1 VAQSIQRGTAFAKTT
16 RPVIGSS
23 VRREALFTRL
33 DGMPGRTVA
42 WIFGPPGSGKST
54 LAASYVEARNLQCV
68 WYQID
73 PDDADVATFFH
84 YLQHAARRLDA
95 HRGREL
101 PQFSAHQ
108 STDTAAFARK
118 FFRALFA
125 RARAP
130 AVVVFDNL
138 PEVGPDSQLLQAIEA
153 GLAAIPRHC
162 CVIVT
167 SRGDPPPG
175 LARMQASGELVS
187 VGGAELR
194 IAASELVE
202 IARLRGMPLDP
213 EMAKRLEQRTQGW
226 VAGIVLM
233 LEHAKLTGSLA
244 ELPEDATPPVVF
256 DYLAGEIFDR
266 FEAPTRQFLARVAWL
281 PRVSAEVAEILTGDD
296 RGGRLLRNLA
306 HNDYFVREVRSEE
319 GLIYHIHPL
328 LHDFLR
334 ERHAQNPPDPAAPV
348 RLKQAA
354 AFLQAAG
361 QSEDAVALLAEC
373 SDWEGIANIAATEAP
388 DMLAQGRAEALQRW
402 IELLPK
408 ALLEQDARLL
418 YASGL
423 SLIATSPRAARRL
436 LERAFE
442 IFSAGHDQ
450 VAMAASARAIV
461 DAVLTEFDDLAALD
475 PWIAHL
481 EALLCDPIGNTP
493 DADDAATLATLLR
506 ATLARVPAHAA
517 LSGWLNRA
525 DRVTRILR
533 DDKGTSSQLALS
545 RLLASLAR
553 GEITRIAGGLDT
565 SDCAAG
571 TSDPGSALLSA
582 RALQCLLD
590 GKHRSALEIADRG
603 LAVAAADGMRTY
615 ALWLNVTA
623 ALAALGMADG
633 ASARTRIQAAETAAA
648 PLRRGDR
655 SVLHWLRS
663 QLAVLERDSAT
674 AHREVKSA
682 FALAVETGVPWLE
695 FLAQIGLV
703 QVLSNAGERHAA
715 EALLR
720 SATALAETLSCPL
733 LGLALGMTRAAV
745 AQKSGDIVAATAALR
760 NALALG
766 RSHGLTYVPALSQG
780 SVAELCAVALGASI
794 EQDYVR
800 SLIRASN
807 LAPPASA
814 LRLRQWPWRFQVRT
828 LGGFAILRDAAPI
841 EFSSKGPGRPV
852 ELLKVLIALGA
863 KNVRTE
869 QIADALWP
877 RVDADYAH
885 KSFTIALHRL
895 RRMLEDENALLLRD
909 GRLSLNAARFQV
921 DTWVLDQLIDALDDV
936 LRDPSAHAQGVFRRH
951 FDAAL
956 AVYLGPFLPDES
968 EQASFIACREQLRA
982 RIARALTRNVRRAA
996 DPHTLEAAE
1005 ECYLRLI
1012 DTDPLCE
1019 AFHRGLMQCYQRRND
1034 RVEAIA
1040 TFERLRTLL
1049 TTRLGSS
1056 PSPETQ
1062 AAYAELL
1069 KLS

>member
-1 VAQSIQRGTAFAKTT
+1 MAQTIQRGTAFAKTT
-16 RPVIGSS
+16 RPLIGSAI
-23 VRREALFTRL
+23 RREALFTRL

-54 LAASYVEARNLQCV
+54 LAASYVEARSLQCV

-101 PQFSAHQ
+101 PEFSTHQ

-125 RARAP
+125 RAKGP

-138 PEVGPDSQLLQAIEA
+138 PEALNDSQLLVAIEA
-153 GLAAIPRHC
+153 GLGEIPRHC
-162 CVIVT
+162 CVLVT
-167 SRGDPPPG
+167 SRGGPPPS

-194 IAASELVE
+194 IAAGELVE

-213 EMAKRLEQRTQGW
+213 ETAQRLEERTQGW

-233 LEHAKLTGSLA
+233 LEHTKLTGSLA

-266 FEAPTRQFLARVAWL
+266 FEAATRQFLARVAWL
-281 PRVSAEVAEILTGDD
+281 PRVSAEVAEILTGDG
-296 RGGRLLRNLA
+296 RAGRLLRNLA

-319 GLIYHIHPL
+319 ELIYHIHPL

-334 ERHAQNPPDPAAPV
+334 ERRSQNPPDPATPN

-361 QSEDAVALLAEC
+361 QSEDAVALFTEC
-373 SDWEGIANIAATEAP
+373 SDWEGVASIAAKEAP
-388 DMLAQGRAEALQRW
+388 EMLAQGRAEGLQRW

-418 YASGL
+418 HASGL

-436 LERAFE
+436 LEQAFG
-442 IFSAGHDQ
+442 IFSSRHDQ

-461 DAVLTEFDDLAALD
+461 DAVLIEYDDLAALD
-475 PWIAHL
+475 PWIARL
-481 EALLCDPIGNTP
+481 EALSCDPIGNTP
-493 DADDAATLATLLR
+493 DAEDAATLATLIR
-506 ATLARVPAHAA
+506 ATLSRAPGHAA
-517 LSGWLNRA
+517 LAGWLNRA
-525 DRVTRILR
+525 DRVTRMVR
-533 DDKGTSSQLALS
+533 NDDSASSQLFLI

-565 SDCAAG
+565 ADSAAG
-571 TSDPGSALLSA
+571 TGDPSTALLLA
-582 RALQCLLD
+582 GALQCLLD
-590 GKHRSALEIADRG
+590 GKHQRALEIAAKG
-603 LAVAAADGMRTY
+603 LTVAAADGVSTY
-615 ALWLNVTA
+615 AIWINATA
-623 ALAALGMADG
+623 ALAALGMSDG
-633 ASARTRIQAAETAAA
+633 ASARARIQATETSAS

-655 SVLHWLRS
+655 ALHHWLLS
-663 QLAVLERDSAT
+663 QVAMLDNDPAA
-674 AHREVKSA
+674 AHREAKAA
-682 FALAVETGVPWLE
+682 FACAVETGVPWLE
-695 FLAQIGLV
+695 FLAQIGLA
-703 QVLSNAGERHAA
+703 QVLWNAGERHPA
-715 EALLR
+715 EAALR
-720 SATALAETLSCPL
+720 GATVLAETLSCPL
-733 LGLALGMTRAAV
+733 LNLTLGMTHAAF
-745 AQKSGDIVAATAALR
+745 AQKSGDVPATQAALR

-766 RSHGLTYVPALSQG
+766 RSHGLRYVPALSQE
-780 SVAELCAVALGASI
+780 SVAELCAVALGESI
-794 EQDYVR
+794 EPDYAR
-800 SLIRASN
+800 SLIRAGN
-807 LAPPASA
+807 LVPPASA

-828 LGGFAILRDAAPI
+828 MGGFVILRDAVPI

-863 KNVRTE
+863 KNVRAE

-909 GRLSLNAARFQV
+909 GRLSLNAALFQI
-921 DTWVLDQLIDALDDV
+921 DTWALEHLIDALEDV
-936 LRDPSAHAQGVFRRH
+936 LRDPSAHAQAVLRRH

-968 EQASFIACREQLRA
+968 EQASFIASREQIRA
-982 RIARALTRNVRRAA
+982 RIARALTRSVRRAA
-996 DPHTLEAAE
+996 DPDVLEAAE

-1019 AFHRGLMQCYQRRND
+1019 AFHRGLMQCYQRRGD

-1069 KLS
+1069 NSS